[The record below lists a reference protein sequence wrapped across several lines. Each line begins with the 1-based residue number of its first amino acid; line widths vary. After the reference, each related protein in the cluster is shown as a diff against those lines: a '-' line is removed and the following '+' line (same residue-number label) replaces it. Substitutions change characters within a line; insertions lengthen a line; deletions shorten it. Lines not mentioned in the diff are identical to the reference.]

1 MSERPVKSAE
11 RTLALFELFAECQSG
26 LTIGHIANGLRA
38 PQPSISFLVKNLV
51 KLGYLEHDPVSR
63 TYLPSI
69 RVLLLGGW
77 IERKLKDN
85 QSLVK
90 CLDAVQRCVDETSY
104 IGIQN
109 GIYAQHVIVQK
120 SARPNRLRMFSGRDV
135 HLTQC
140 ASGRALLALKKD
152 SEISALIRRC
162 NSEIDDERF
171 RVSRIDALRM
181 ASEVRKKGY
190 AKTSNASARIQGVGG
205 LAMTF
210 YLPGSS
216 TALAVG
222 VGASIE
228 NLERKQGV
236 ILESL
241 RKFKESFAA

>member
-1 MSERPVKSAE
+1 M
-11 RTLALFELFAECQSG
+11 
-26 LTIGHIANGLRA
+26 
-38 PQPSISFLVKNLV
+38 
-51 KLGYLEHDPVSR
+51 
-63 TYLPSI
+63 
-69 RVLLLGGW
+69 
-77 IERKLKDN
+77 
-85 QSLVK
+85 
-90 CLDAVQRCVDETSY
+90 
-104 IGIQN
+104 
-109 GIYAQHVIVQK
+109 
-120 SARPNRLRMFSGRDV
+120 
-135 HLTQC
+135 
-140 ASGRALLALKKD
+140 
-152 SEISALIRRC
+152 
-162 NSEIDDERF
+162 RF
-171 RVSRIDALRM
+171 RVSRIDALKM

>member
-1 MSERPVKSAE
+1 MAERTVKSAE

-38 PQPSISFLVKNLV
+38 PQPSISILVKNLV
-51 KLGYLEHDPVSR
+51 KLGYLEHDASSR
-63 TYLPSI
+63 TYIPSI

-85 QSLVK
+85 QSLIK
-90 CLDAVQRCVDETSY
+90 CLDTVQRRVDETSF

-120 SARPNRLRMFSGRDV
+120 SARPNRLGMFSGSNV

-140 ASGRALLALKKD
+140 ACGRALLALKKD
-152 SEISALIRRC
+152 TEISALIRRC
-162 NSEIDDERF
+162 NSEIDEKQF
-171 RVSRIDALRM
+171 RVSRVDGLKM
-181 ASEVRKKGY
+181 ATEVRKKGY
-190 AKTSNASARIQGVGG
+190 AKTSNISSRIPGVGG

-210 YLPGSS
+210 YLPGST

-228 NLERKQGV
+228 NLERKQDL
-236 ILESL
+236 ILDSL
-241 RKFKESFAA
+241 RKFKEAFAV